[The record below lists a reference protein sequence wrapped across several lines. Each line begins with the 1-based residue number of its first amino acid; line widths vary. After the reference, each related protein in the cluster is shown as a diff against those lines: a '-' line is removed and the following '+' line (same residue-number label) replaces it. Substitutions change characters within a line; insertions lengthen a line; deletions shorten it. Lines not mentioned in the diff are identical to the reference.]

1 MSKKRRNFSAEFKKK
16 VILKMFE
23 ENLTINEVASEFEL
37 HPKTVQLWKKQF
49 LENAVLAF
57 DKSNVVKDYKE
68 EIEKLQKEKE
78 LLAKKLGET
87 VVEKEWLEKKLK
99 SLDLSKRIELI
110 KEDSPQVQAENGLS
124 LNKQLKLL
132 NVSKTAFYYTKKD
145 YFKIRIKYIKRN
157 R

>member
-16 VILKMFE
+16 VIIKMFE

-37 HPKTVQLWKKQF
+37 HPNTVKQWKKQF

-57 DKSNVVKDYKE
+57 DKSSVVKDYKE

-87 VVEKEWLEKKLK
+87 VVEKEWLEKK
-99 SLDLSKRIELI
+99 
-110 KEDSPQVQAENGLS
+110 PGLHKN
-124 LNKQLKLL
+124 LN
-132 NVSKTAFYYTKKD
+132 FYGD
-145 YFKIRIKYIKRN
+145 CL
-157 R
+157 

>member
-16 VILKMFE
+16 VIIKMFE

-37 HPKTVQLWKKQF
+37 HLNTVKQWKKQF

-57 DKSNVVKDYKE
+57 DKSSVVKDYKE

-87 VVEKEWLEKKLK
+87 VVEKELFHG
-99 SLDLSKRIELI
+99 S
-110 KEDSPQVQAENGLS
+110 A
-124 LNKQLKLL
+124 LL
-132 NVSKTAFYYTKKD
+132 
-145 YFKIRIKYIKRN
+145 
-157 R
+157 

>member
-1 MSKKRRNFSAEFKKK
+1 MSKKRRNFSAEFKNK
-16 VILKMFE
+16 VIIKMFE

-37 HPKTVQLWKKQF
+37 HPNTVKQWKKQF

-57 DKSNVVKDYKE
+57 DNYKE

-99 SLDLSKRIELI
+99 SLDLSKRIKLI
-110 KEDSPQVQAENGLS
+110 KEDSPQVQAESGLS
-124 LNKQLKLL
+124 LNKKLKLL
-132 NVSKTAFYYTKKD
+132 NISKTAFYPT
-145 YFKIRIKYIKRN
+145 FRTPF
-157 R
+157 

>member
-16 VILKMFE
+16 VIIKMFE

-57 DKSNVVKDYKE
+57 DKSSVVKDYKE

-99 SLDLSKRIELI
+99 SLDLSKRIEFI
-110 KEDSPQVQAENGLS
+110 KDDSPQVQAENGLS
-124 LNKQLKLL
+124 LNKKLKLL
-132 NVSKTAFYYTKKD
+132 NVSKTAFYTNPLKHSYKW
-145 YFKIRIKYIKRN
+145 N
-157 R
+157 RDCL